1 MTEFETLCNEYR
13 ENKRLQEELD
23 AENETIKA
31 RILEIMDGRE
41 VVTMGAAK
49 ASYKAVNGSRLDA
62 TRLKAERPEISAA
75 YTVATSYKR
84 FIVS

>member
-31 RILEIMDGRE
+31 RILEIMGGRE

-62 TRLKAERPEISAA
+62 TRLKAEKPDIIAA
-75 YTVATSYKR
+75 YTVTTSYKR